1 MVLTPVDVHNVS
13 FRRTSLGRRGY
24 DEEDVELFLEMV
36 EEQLL
41 LHVEELK
48 RFRDERE
55 GFVHREEA
63 CVQWEITLERCEQ
76 KYRKWE
82 ESLNRREQEVS
93 RKYVALKKYGDDNRG
108 TGNGANEL
116 SRQQNGHI
124 IGENNGSSVSRT
136 GDSCG
141 TQAGVNTQMFTEVI
155 VEARHANV
163 SRTAASGSVRPA
175 AEARQIDQLK
185 HENSVLKSALAIL
198 AKDLPKY
205 HNQARG
211 RSNKNITNGTAA

>member
-1 MVLTPVDVHNVS
+1 MLTPADVHNVS

-24 DEEDVELFLEMV
+24 DEKEVDLLLEMV
-36 EEQLL
+36 EDQLL
-41 LHVEELK
+41 LHVEESK

-63 CVQWEITLERCEQ
+63 CAQWEITLERCEQ

-82 ESLNRREQEVS
+82 ESLNQREQELA
-93 RKYVALKKYGDDNRG
+93 RKYLALQKLGDDNHG
-108 TGNGANEL
+108 AGNVDGEL
-116 SRQQNGHI
+116 SRRQNGHI
-124 IGENNGSSVSRT
+124 VRSNGGSGMSRAD
-136 GDSCG
+136 DSCG
-141 TQAGVNTQMFTEVI
+141 LQPGVNAHMFTEVV
-155 VEARHANV
+155 VEARRTNI
-163 SRTAASGSVRPA
+163 SRGGDSGSVRSA

-205 HNQARG
+205 QNQARG
-211 RSNKNITNGTAA
+211 RSNRKTTNGTAA